1 MEWTT
6 QQARALS
13 EVSLWLK
20 DLPNQQVFRL
30 WGYAGTGKTTI
41 AQELTKDVKTLF
53 LAYTG
58 KAASVLRKKGIPDA
72 RTIHSALYDV
82 READRTRLIEIE
94 GELPTAVGETKR
106 DLEKEYATEL
116 ERCRRPRFS
125 LNTDDSIINDYDL
138 IFIDEASM
146 VSGRIAQ
153 DLESFGKKILIAGD
167 PFQLPPVKGSGYYMT
182 GEPDVMLTE
191 IMRQALD
198 NPIIRWSMK
207 VRSGEILPFGKEGS
221 CRKIMRQKASIEL
234 IHEAGQILTGKN
246 ETRRALNRQV
256 RKLLGHE
263 SIYPEAGERLVM
275 LQNHKDFGVLN
286 GVLCHTV
293 DACKHDSHHEFLEC
307 TIHYEG
313 EDKKI
318 VLCTSQFNAYDY
330 PSRGDDIDF
339 QKRWKTPADYGYVLT
354 VHKAQGSQWPGVV
367 LVDDGLN
374 KGKGVERNRWI
385 YTAITRAET
394 DLLIVA

>member
-1 MEWTT
+1 MEWTN

-13 EVSLWLK
+13 EVSRWLRDDSAPQTYK
-20 DLPNQQVFRL
+20 L

-41 AQELTKDVKTLF
+41 AKELTQDVKTIF
-53 LAYTG
+53 LTYTG

-82 READRTRLIEIE
+82 RGADRARLIELE
-94 GELPTAVGETKR
+94 EELQSAVGEDR
-106 DLEKEYATEL
+106 AELQKEYEAEL

-125 LNTDDSIINDYDL
+125 LNPESVITEYDL

-153 DLESFGKKILIAGD
+153 DLEYFKKKILIAGD

-182 GEPDVMLTE
+182 GEPDIMLTE

-207 VRSGEILPFGKEGS
+207 VREGEILPFAREGT
-221 CRKIMRQKASIEL
+221 CRKVMRSKVTP
-234 IHEAGQILTGKN
+234 EALFGLDYMVLTGKN
-246 ETRRALNRQV
+246 ETRRALNKQA
-256 RKLLGHE
+256 RKLRGFD
-263 SIYPEAGERLVM
+263 SVYPMRGERLVM

-286 GVLCHTV
+286 GVLCDTLA
-293 DACKHDSHHEFLEC
+293 DANPDIYHEFIEQRV
-307 TIHYEG
+307 HYEG
-313 EDKKI
+313 EDKDLL
-318 VLCTSQFNAYDY
+318 LCTSQFNAYDF
-330 PSRGDDIDF
+330 PARADDIDF
-339 QKRWKTPADYGYVLT
+339 NKRWKTPADFGYALT
-354 VHKAQGSQWPGVV
+354 VHKAQGSQWPGVA

-385 YTAITRAET
+385 YTAITRAER

>member
-1 MEWTT
+1 MEWTN

-13 EVSLWLK
+13 EVSTWLRDPYADPIFK
-20 DLPNQQVFRL
+20 L

-82 READRTRLIEIE
+82 RDADRTRLIEIE
-94 GELPTAVGETKR
+94 EELLSASGEGRRELQR
-106 DLEKEYATEL
+106 EYEAEL
-116 ERCRRPRFS
+116 ERCSRPRFS
-125 LNTDDSIINDYDL
+125 LNPESIIKDYDL

-146 VSGRIAQ
+146 VSGRIAS
-153 DLESFGKKILIAGD
+153 DLEFFKKKILIAGD
-167 PFQLPPVKGSGYYMT
+167 PFQLPPVKGTGYYMV
-182 GEPDVMLTE
+182 GEPNIMLTE

-207 VRSGEILPFGKEGS
+207 VRNGEVLPFAREGT
-221 CRKIMRQKASIEL
+221 CRKVMRSKVSP
-234 IHEAGQILTGKN
+234 EALFALDYMVLTGKN
-246 ETRRALNRQV
+246 ETRRALNRQA
-256 RKLLGHE
+256 RTIRGHE
-263 SIYPEAGERLVM
+263 WIYPEAGEQLVM

-293 DACKHDSHHEFLEC
+293 DAAKHDSHHEFLEC

-318 VLCTSQFNAYDY
+318 VLCTSQFNAYDR
-330 PSRGDDIDF
+330 PARADDIDF
-339 QKRWKTPADYGYVLT
+339 NRKWKTPADFGYALT
-354 VHKAQGSQWPGVV
+354 VHKAQGSQWPGVA
-367 LVDDGLN
+367 LIDDGLN

>member
-1 MEWTT
+1 MEWTR
-6 QQARALS
+6 QQAAAIER
-13 EVSLWLK
+13 VNRWLESPT
-20 DLPNQQVFRL
+20 LPQVFKL

-41 AQELTKDVKTLF
+41 AQELTKNVKTIF
-53 LAYTG
+53 LTYTG
-58 KAASVLRKKGIPDA
+58 KAASVLRKKGILDA

-94 GELPTAVGETKR
+94 DELPRTVGEER
-106 DLEKEYATEL
+106 RELEQEYAIEL
-116 ERCRRPRFS
+116 ERCRSPRFS
-125 LNTDDSIINDYDL
+125 LNSESIINEYDL

-167 PFQLPPVKGSGYYMT
+167 PFQLPPVKGTGYYMN

-207 VRSGEILPFGKEGS
+207 VRAGEILPFGREGT
-221 CRKIMRQKASIEL
+221 CRKVMRSKVTP
-234 IHEAGQILTGKN
+234 EALFGLGYMVLTGKN
-246 ETRRALNRQV
+246 ETRRALNRQA
-256 RKLLGHE
+256 RTLRGFDW
-263 SIYPEAGERLVM
+263 IYPVAGEQLVM

-293 DACKHDSHHEFLEC
+293 DAARHDSYHEFLEC

-318 VLCTSQFNAYDY
+318 VLCTSQFNAYDR
-330 PSRGDDIDF
+330 PDRANDIDF
-339 QKRWKTPADYGYVLT
+339 NKRWKTPADFGYALT